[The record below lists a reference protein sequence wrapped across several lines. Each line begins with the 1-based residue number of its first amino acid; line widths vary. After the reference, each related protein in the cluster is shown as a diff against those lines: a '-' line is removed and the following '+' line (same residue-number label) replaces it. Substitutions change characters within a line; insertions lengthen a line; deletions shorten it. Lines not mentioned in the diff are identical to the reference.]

1 MSNYEYLLSDI
12 NKINGV
18 GIKTAKLFK
27 KKNINTVFD
36 LLWSLPRD
44 FIDRGDLRK
53 INELQVGKIQTIS
66 IKVLK
71 YNFPRIRNLPN
82 RVICEDDTGKLECI
96 FFNSYEGYIRKILPL
111 NSNIII
117 SGKIGFYKNRYQIT
131 NPTHISDN
139 INSIKKIDTKYSLTE
154 GLNEKKYNKIIN
166 EVLGN
171 IPQLNEWLS
180 EDICNKFN
188 NITWKDAIIQLH
200 DPRNVNKK
208 GDFYDRLVF
217 DEIFSNFLI
226 NSNIRNT
233 IKKTKKNKKKFNSDT
248 FNEIKNKIDF
258 ELTTDQNKAIK
269 EINDDLK
276 SEQKM
281 FRLLQGDV
289 GSGKTIVALSSI
301 LNVIESKFQTA
312 LMAPTEILAQQHYRL
327 TKKIFPKNIRVE
339 ILTSKT
345 DYKIR
350 KKIINRLENHSID
363 LLIGTHSLFQEK
375 LNYKK

>member
-18 GIKTAKLFK
+18 GNKTAKLFK

-233 IKKTKKNKKKFNSDT
+233 IKKTKKNKKKFNSDN

-301 LNVIESKFQTA
+301 LIATPFFLGLLVYFTLFKKAYSK
-312 LMAPTEILAQQHYRL
+312 I
-327 TKKIFPKNIRVE
+327 KI
-339 ILTSKT
+339 
-345 DYKIR
+345 
-350 KKIINRLENHSID
+350 
-363 LLIGTHSLFQEK
+363 
-375 LNYKK
+375 